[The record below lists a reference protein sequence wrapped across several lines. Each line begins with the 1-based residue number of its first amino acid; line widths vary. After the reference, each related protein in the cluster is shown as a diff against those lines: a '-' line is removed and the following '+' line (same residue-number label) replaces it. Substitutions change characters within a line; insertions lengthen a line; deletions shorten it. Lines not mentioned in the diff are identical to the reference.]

1 MPFITLDTNAK
12 TEVTSEMLAELGQI
26 VVEVM
31 EKPWD
36 SMIVKINT
44 GMKMRFGNV
53 DANVGVLGEV
63 KAVGFGDKKAM
74 LAERIRDFAV
84 QHFGADG
91 KYVGIHF
98 VDMPATNAS
107 HNGKLMA

>member
-12 TEVTSEMLAELGQI
+12 TEATSELLAELGQI
-26 VVEVM
+26 VVEVLG
-31 EKPWD
+31 KPWD

-44 GMKMRFGNV
+44 DMKMRFGN
-53 DANVGVLGEV
+53 DAANIGVLGEV
-63 KAVGFGDKKAM
+63 KAVGFGENKAV
-74 LAERIRDFAV
+74 LAERIRDYAV
-84 QHFGADG
+84 RHFGAEG